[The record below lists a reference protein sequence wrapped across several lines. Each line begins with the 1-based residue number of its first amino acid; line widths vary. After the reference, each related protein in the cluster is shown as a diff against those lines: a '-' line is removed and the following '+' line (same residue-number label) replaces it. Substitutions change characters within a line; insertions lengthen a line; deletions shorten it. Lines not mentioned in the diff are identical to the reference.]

1 MEDNGGGIVSLKKEL
16 VSMESFKIERCKP
29 LYMGRGFVD
38 SEGERRKSRSGE
50 PKTYREGARNA
61 EEINGRGR

>member
-1 MEDNGGGIVSLKKEL
+1 MIDI
-16 VSMESFKIERCKP
+16 
-29 LYMGRGFVD
+29 GREFVD